1 MDTIAPV
8 GSEAQCLVQ
17 QTQRDTAQAF
27 LDSKNC
33 FATQQAK
40 FEDYQQRCSN
50 PVQKWT
56 DIRNTLQT
64 KLDAQ
69 KAIFDNLVDATNI
82 SQNATGPI
90 DAYVQELDSQFNT
103 LKEENYTLQQG
114 IRAGRRRFLDDD
126 PQRKVA
132 NVLGLQTSDDKVL
145 LAFWICFV
153 VGLIAV
159 YSVVLYMYGD
169 ALNLQTGQQKV
180 GVFVVM
186 ILLSVGTAYYFIY
199 KYA

>member
-1 MDTIAPV
+1 MGPTTSV

-17 QTQRDTAQAF
+17 TTQRDTAQAF
-27 LDSKNC
+27 LDTNNC

-69 KAIFDNLVDATNI
+69 KTIFLNLLDATNI

-90 DAYVQELDSQFNT
+90 DAYVQELDTQYDT

-132 NVLGLQTSDDKVL
+132 NVLGLQTKDDKIL
-145 LAFWICFV
+145 LAFWICFLL
-153 VGLIAV
+153 GLTAI
-159 YSVVLYMYGD
+159 YSVVLLMYGD

-180 GVFVVM
+180 GVFFVL